1 MTPKT
6 MTNEFLTATKQFDAY
21 TENGALSHSTTGAAL
36 LDYFSKAGT
45 YRDRDI
51 SLVYADVSKM
61 WAESPLVTMQMLF
74 YMRLVTR
81 STKGFFASEDVQKGQ
96 GIRDEYRKAIS
107 WVAKYHP
114 AEFSK
119 NMWLMPVVGCWKDL
133 WHADLIDVLDQDQVF
148 ALIERGMADPYNRAL
163 LAKFLPK
170 IRSKSNV
177 ANERHKRM
185 NLFAHALRVRLNMSE
200 KQYRQFKA
208 SGASHKFQRDM
219 SQGLWANLDFKRI
232 PGKALFSLVNHKGR
246 DGKTTLER
254 HGIEATYLNWIQT
267 QPVAK
272 FTGYPF
278 ELLKAAREKG
288 SALSLVQKHTLDK
301 QFDGLVELAKK
312 DRGGLKGNV
321 WCALDTSGSMSWAS
335 MMKDMTPLDVCLGLG
350 VYFSALNEGPFKNH
364 VIMFA
369 DKSHDLE
376 LKGTFTDKVSQL
388 QQVTAMG
395 STNFQSVI
403 DEIVRIRKARPDIA
417 VEHYPT
423 TLLVV
428 SDMQFNPVSGNT
440 ETNYQRAMKQ
450 LAAVG
455 LPNIQIIW
463 WQCAGDTVDFPSKMD
478 DKGVVMI
485 SGFDGAIITNI
496 LGGETEV
503 KDAVTGEIR
512 KLNPS
517 ENMLKA
523 LNQVVLTQVKL

>member
-1 MTPKT
+1 MTKT
-6 MTNEFLTATKQFDAY
+6 TIKNEFLTATKQFDAY
-21 TENGALSHSTTGAAL
+21 TENGALSHSTTGEAL

-51 SLVYADVSKM
+51 TLVHADVSKM
-61 WAESPLVTMQMLF
+61 WAESPMVTMQMLF

-81 STKGFFASEDVQKGQ
+81 STKGFFASDDVQKGQ

-107 WVAKYHP
+107 WIAKYHP
-114 AEFSK
+114 AEFEK

-148 ALIERGMADPYNRAL
+148 TLIERGMADPYNRTL

-177 ANERHKRM
+177 TNERHKRM
-185 NLFAHALRVRLNMSE
+185 NLFAHALRVRLGMSE

-208 SGASHKFQRDM
+208 SGDSHKFQRDM

-254 HGIEATYLNWIQT
+254 HALEKRYLAWLDT

-272 FTGYPF
+272 FTGYVYD
-278 ELLKAAREKG
+278 LLKATSTGITLA
-288 SALSLVQKHTLDK
+288 QKNTLDK
-301 QFDGLVELAKK
+301 QFQGLIDLAKK
-312 DRGGLKGNV
+312 DRGGIKGNV
-321 WCALDTSGSMSWAS
+321 WCALDTSAS
-335 MMKDMTPLDVCLGLG
+335 MQAAIAKSVTAYDVCVGLG
-350 VYFSALNEGPFKNH
+350 IYFSELNEGPFHNH
-364 VIMFA
+364 VIMF
-369 DKSHDLE
+369 DNESRDME
-376 LKGTFTDKVSQL
+376 LKGTFTDKLNQIRAGEVGW
-388 QQVTAMG
+388 G

-403 DEIVRIRKARPDIA
+403 DEIVRIRKTRPEIA

-428 SDMQFNPVSGNT
+428 SDMQFNPVDGNT
-440 ETNYQRAMKQ
+440 ETNYQRAMKR
-450 LAAVG
+450 LKSVG
-455 LPNIQIIW
+455 LPEIQIIW
-463 WQCAGDTVDFPSKMD
+463 WQVNAGRTTDFPSKAD

-485 SGFDGAIITNI
+485 SGFDGAVITNI

-523 LNQVVLTQVKL
+523 LNQAVLAQVKV

>member
-1 MTPKT
+1 MTQKT
-6 MTNEFLTATKQFDAY
+6 MTNEFLTATKQFDTY
-21 TENGALSHSTTGAAL
+21 TENGALSHSTTGASL

-45 YRDRDI
+45 YRDRAI
-51 SLVYADVSKM
+51 ELVYADVSKM
-61 WAESPLVTMQMLF
+61 WAESPMVTLQMLF

-107 WVAKYHP
+107 WVAKFHP
-114 AEFSK
+114 AEFEK

-133 WHADLIDVLDQDQVF
+133 WHADLIDVLNQDQVF
-148 ALIERGMADPYNRAL
+148 ALIERGMSDPYNRAL

-177 ANERHKRM
+177 TNERHKRL
-185 NLFAHALRVRLNMSE
+185 NLFAHALRVRLNMNE
-200 KQYRQFKA
+200 KQYRQFKT

-254 HGIEATYLNWIQT
+254 HDLEQRYVAWLET

-272 FTGYPF
+272 FTGYVY
-278 ELLKAAREKG
+278 ELLKATDSG
-288 SALSLVQKHTLDK
+288 ISLAQKNTLDK
-301 QFDGLVELAKK
+301 QFQGLIDLAKK
-312 DRGGLKGNV
+312 DRGGIKGNV
-321 WCALDTSGSMSWAS
+321 WCALDTSSSMQRESVKGIRAY
-335 MMKDMTPLDVCLGLG
+335 DVCIGLG
-350 VYFSALNEGPFKNH
+350 IYFSELNEGPFHNH
-364 VIMFA
+364 VIMF
-369 DKSHDLE
+369 DSESRSME
-376 LKGTFTDKVSQL
+376 LKGTFTDKLNQIRAAEV
-388 QQVTAMG
+388 AWG

-403 DEIVRIRKARPDIA
+403 DEIVRIRKTYPDIG

-428 SDMQFNPVSGNT
+428 SDMQFNPVDGNT

-450 LAAVG
+450 LKAVG
-455 LPNIQIIW
+455 LPDIQIVW
-463 WQCAGDTVDFPSKMD
+463 WQVNAGRTTDFPSKAD
-478 DKGVVMI
+478 DKGVVMV
-485 SGFDGAIITNI
+485 SGFDGAIITNL
-496 LGGETEV
+496 LGGETEI

-512 KLNPS
+512 KLNAS
-517 ENMLKA
+517 EQMLKA
-523 LNQVVLTQVKL
+523 LNQNVLQQIKI

>member
-1 MTPKT
+1 MNQTTIK
-6 MTNEFLTATKQFDAY
+6 NEFLTATKQFDAY
-21 TENGALSHSTTGAAL
+21 TANGALSHSTTGESL

-45 YRDRDI
+45 YRDRP
-51 SLVYADVSKM
+51 VEMVHADVSKM
-61 WAESPLVTMQMLF
+61 WAESPMVTLQMLF

-81 STKGFFASEDVQKGQ
+81 STKGFFASEAVQKGQ
-96 GIRDEYRKAIS
+96 GIRDEYRKAIA

-114 AEFSK
+114 AEFEQ

-133 WHADLIDVLDQDQVF
+133 WHADLIDVLDQDKVF
-148 ALIERGMADPYNRAL
+148 TLIERGMADPYNRAL

-177 ANERHKRM
+177 SNERHKRM
-185 NLFAHALRVRLNMSE
+185 NLFAHGIRVRLNMTE

-208 SGASHKFQRDM
+208 SGESHKFQRDM

-254 HGIEATYLNWIQT
+254 HALEQRYVAWLET

-272 FTGYPF
+272 FTGYVY
-278 ELLKAAREKG
+278 ELLKATNTG
-288 SALSLVQKHTLDK
+288 ISLAQKNTLDK
-301 QFDGLVELAKK
+301 QFAGLIDLAKK
-312 DRGGLKGNV
+312 DRGGIKGNV
-321 WCALDTSGSMSWAS
+321 WCALDTSSSMQSESVSGVKAY
-335 MMKDMTPLDVCLGLG
+335 DVCIGLG
-350 VYFSALNEGPFKNH
+350 IYFSELNDGPFHNH
-364 VIMFA
+364 VIMF
-369 DKSHDLE
+369 DNESRDME
-376 LKGTFTDKVSQL
+376 LKGTFTDKLNQIRAAE
-388 QQVTAMG
+388 TAWG

-403 DEIVRIRKARPDIA
+403 NEIVRIRKTRPDIA
-417 VEHYPT
+417 IEHYPT

-428 SDMQFNPVSGNT
+428 SDMQFNPVGGNT
-440 ETNYQRAMKQ
+440 ETNYQHAMKQ
-450 LAAVG
+450 LKAVG
-455 LPNIQIIW
+455 LPEIQIIW
-463 WQCAGDTVDFPSKMD
+463 WQVNGYFAKDFASKSD

-485 SGFDGAIITNI
+485 SGFDGAVITNI